1 MLILCSIFVRYPLK
15 GVQTLTG
22 LKSLKTIKHGQHG
35 SRNTLQTLDVGRYFR
50 ISKQELKA
58 CSFGFVSLQ
67 LYIYTSSFSIS
78 RYFEA
83 IFVLLES
90 SLCEP
95 AKSWKDEQRLR
106 RCQTRKALRY
116 LPLSFLLDS
125 RWWVSDF
132 TTTIRCHRCKVAFL
146 STYLVHFV
154 KINNVSNFWLIVVGP
169 QVCSVIKISLLSLL
183 EIPVFCC
190 VIADRI
196 NQSSF
201 ELPIMNV
208 LLRCRGNAAL

>member
-83 IFVLLES
+83 IA

-95 AKSWKDEQRLR
+95 AKSWKDEQRLG

-116 LPLSFLLDS
+116 LPLS
-125 RWWVSDF
+125 
-132 TTTIRCHRCKVAFL
+132 L
-146 STYLVHFV
+146 SSSIQDGGYL
-154 KINNVSNFWLIVVGP
+154 ILRQQSGAIVVKLLFSP
-169 QVCSVIKISLLSLL
+169 LILCIS
-183 EIPVFCC
+183 
-190 VIADRI
+190 
-196 NQSSF
+196 
-201 ELPIMNV
+201 
-208 LLRCRGNAAL
+208 